1 VAPYILRRALWG
13 IALLF
18 AVTMA
23 TFVIFFVIPTEPGR
37 IGQGRSTEA
46 IDLRNSMGI
55 DGPIY
60 EEYAEFL
67 ASIAQGS
74 FGESW
79 SQGRPVNELL
89 SEAVPVTISLVLGS
103 AILWMLIA
111 VPVGVLSA
119 LRPRSLLDRVGT
131 VLILVGVSAHPV
143 WIGLILSYFLAG
155 KAGAFPLGGYCDL
168 ITPETACGGP
178 VQWAWHLVLPWVTF
192 ALLYAALYMRMV
204 RASVLETIDEDYV
217 RTAKAK
223 GAPEWIVLRSHVM
236 RNAMLPI
243 VTMLGMDVGVW
254 IANAIFVERVFALP
268 GIGSLLS
275 VGLAR
280 RDLPIIMSIVVFV
293 SVVVVVVNLVVDL
306 LYAWLDPRVRLAY
319 GEHEGTAT
327 VGRAGRAPRPVPVP
341 AAQAASQRAQA
352 RS

>member
-1 VAPYILRRALWG
+1 VASYILRRALWG
-13 IALLF
+13 IALLL

-89 SEAVPVTISLVLGS
+89 LEAVPVTMSLVLGA

-111 VPVGVLSA
+111 IPIGVLSA

-131 VLILVGVSAHPV
+131 VLVLVGVASHPV
-143 WIGLILSYFLAG
+143 WLGLILSYFLAG

-178 VQWAWHLVLPWVTF
+178 VQWAWHMVLPWMTF
-192 ALLYAALYMRMV
+192 AFLYAAIYMRMV
-204 RASVLETIDEDYV
+204 RASVLETINEDYV

-223 GAPEWIVLRSHVM
+223 GAPEWIVLRSHVV

-243 VTMLGMDVGVW
+243 VTMLGMDIGVW
-254 IANAIFVERVFALP
+254 MANAIFVERVFALP
-268 GIGSLLS
+268 GIGSLLG

-280 RDLPIIMSIVVFV
+280 RDLPIILAIVVFV
-293 SVVVVVVNLVVDL
+293 SVVVVIVNLVVDL

-319 GEHEGTAT
+319 GDHEGTVT
-327 VGRAGRAPRPVPVP
+327 VGRVRRAPRPVRVP
-341 AAQAASQRAQA
+341 AQAASQRAQA